1 MPVAPNTSS
10 SMIVRTA
17 NPNAAYT
24 IYNLGLNQIL
34 LGQDLISA
42 QQIGNDWD
50 FAGPGA
56 VNFDFTGNTLDLWV
70 KRTTTQETDDAV
82 VNQFNEFSVYNISGN
97 AIKSYAVFGFIG
109 PDWQVQGFG
118 FFFRS
123 NFGPEAVNPPH
134 PDMVTRSVSNGTAEY
149 LVYENGGNQ
158 FTGKTLEAAVVG
170 ANWVTAGL
178 GTYTLGPLAQLI
190 VLNDGAGLMS
200 AYAYRDGRLVNNP
213 GDNVFADVGNDWEVL
228 GFGHFSS
235 QFGLNMLIRN
245 VDPASANFQQVWIY
259 DVIKPDPDKDEYVAQ
274 LSTAVSPGQT
284 QAGVLGAIGGN
295 LTVAGFAPVGGALGP
310 FTDDMVMRDTA
321 NGALLLYSIRDDK
334 LVPGAI
340 GVPLTPPPSE
350 PIAPT
355 STIGGIAIDLSVPTS
370 GSTSQLVQAMAGLGG
385 GSGAADGSNT
395 APLGADTSQQTFL
408 TAPHA

>member
-1 MPVAPNTSS
+1 
-10 SMIVRTA
+10 
-17 NPNAAYT
+17 
-24 IYNLGLNQIL
+24 
-34 LGQDLISA
+34 
-42 QQIGNDWD
+42 
-50 FAGPGA
+50 
-56 VNFDFTGNTLDLWV
+56 
-70 KRTTTQETDDAV
+70 
-82 VNQFNEFSVYNISGN
+82 
-97 AIKSYAVFGFIG
+97 
-109 PDWQVQGFG
+109 
-118 FFFRS
+118 
-123 NFGPEAVNPPH
+123 
-134 PDMVTRSVSNGTAEY
+134 
-149 LVYENGGNQ
+149 
-158 FTGKTLEAAVVG
+158 
-170 ANWVTAGL
+170 
-178 GTYTLGPLAQLI
+178 
-190 VLNDGAGLMS
+190 
-200 AYAYRDGRLVNNP
+200 
-213 GDNVFADVGNDWEVL
+213 
-228 GFGHFSS
+228 
-235 QFGLNMLIRN
+235 MLIRN

-385 GSGAADGSNT
+385 GWRSRFRLHRIGTMVCSADVGGSFEAKAGAQCCGFCSA
-395 APLGADTSQQTFL
+395 A
-408 TAPHA
+408 

>member
-1 MPVAPNTSS
+1 VPVAPNTSS

-24 IYNLGLNQIL
+24 IYNLGLNRIL

-42 QQIGNDWD
+42 QQIGSDWD

-70 KRTTTQETDDAV
+70 KRTTTQETDGVV

-97 AIKSYAVFGFIG
+97 AIKSYAVSGFIG

-118 FFFRS
+118 YFFRS
-123 NFGPEAVNPPH
+123 NFQALSVDDRPR
-134 PDMVTRSVSNGTAEY
+134 PDMVTRSVSNGTAQY

-158 FTGKTLEAAVVG
+158 FTGNTLAAAVVG

-178 GTYTLGPLAQLI
+178 GTYTLGPLAQLM
-190 VLNDGAGLMS
+190 VLNDGAGLMR
-200 AYAYRDGRLVNNP
+200 AYAYRNGSLVNDP
-213 GDNVFADVGNDWEVL
+213 GDTVFADVGNDWEVL

-235 QFGLNMLIRN
+235 RFGLNMLIRN
-245 VDPASANFQQVWIY
+245 VDPASPNFQQVWIY
-259 DVIKPDPDKDEYVAQ
+259 DVIQTATGDYAAQ
-274 LSTAVSPGQT
+274 LSAAVSPGQT

-295 LTVAGFAPVGGALGP
+295 LTVAGFAPVGGSLGP
-310 FTDDMVMRDTA
+310 FTDDMVMRDSS
-321 NGALLLYSIRDDK
+321 NALFLYSIREDK

-340 GVPLTPPPSE
+340 GTPLTPPPSA

-355 STIGGIAIDLSVPTS
+355 STIGGIAIDLSVPSS
-370 GSTSQLVQAMAGLGG
+370 GSTSQLVQAMAGFGG
-385 GSGAADGSNT
+385 GGAADGLNT
-395 APLGADTSQQTFL
+395 APLGADMSQQPSLL
-408 TAPHA
+408 TTPQPA